1 MTVSVKG
8 TLSVLGH
15 WIGFC
20 ILCNGFLAVKQAPW
34 LLALFLPAFLA
45 LQVTV
50 GRPFGDLPTR
60 RLRIE
65 RHGTD
70 CLTVFLWGTL
80 ISLGV
85 HGWLL
90 SRLWPEKVWDVLLSA
105 IWCVAAWSVVFWNGM
120 LSVGLTS
127 SQLGLITRLAGF
139 LFGGIPLV
147 HLPILGRILSLCRRE
162 IAFESQKVRVNRER
176 EAQAVC
182 RTRYPI
188 LLVHGVFFRDS
199 KILNYWGRIPD
210 ELEKN
215 GATVYYGEHPSAASV
230 PDSAE
235 ELTRRIRWI
244 VQESGCE
251 KVNIIAHSKGGLDCR
266 WAIANGAAPY
276 VASLTTVNTP
286 HRGCLYAEHLLKNI
300 PEKAQQKIARA
311 YNAAAK
317 RLGDRN
323 PDFMAAVWD
332 LTAKVCTE
340 RDEKL
345 RLPEGIYG
353 RSVGSVLAKS
363 RSGKFPLNVAYPV
376 VKHFDGPNDG
386 LVAVTSFS
394 WGEDFTCVKP
404 TGKRGIS
411 HGDMVDMNRE
421 NIPGFDVREFYVNLV
436 QDLKRRGL

>member
-1 MTVSVKG
+1 MRR

-15 WIGFC
+15 LAGFC
-20 ILCNGFLAVKQAPW
+20 LIGNGFPAIRRSPW
-34 LLALFLPAFLA
+34 LLALFLPAYLVM
-45 LQVTV
+45 QVTV
-50 GRPFGDLPTR
+50 GRPLGDLPTR
-60 RLRIE
+60 RLRLE

-70 CLTVFLWGTL
+70 ALTVFFWGVL
-80 ISLGV
+80 ISLAF

-90 SRLWPEKVWDVLLSA
+90 WRLGPGQIWEVLLSA
-105 IWCVAAWSVVFWNGM
+105 VWCAAWYILFWNGM

-127 SQLGLITRLAGF
+127 VQLGLTVRLTGF
-139 LFGGIPLV
+139 LFGWIPLV
-147 HLPILGRILSLCRRE
+147 HLPVLGRILTLCRRE
-162 IAFESQKVRVNRER
+162 IALESEKHRVNAER
-176 EAQAVC
+176 KAEAVC

-199 KILNYWGRIPD
+199 RILNYWGRIPD

-215 GATVYYGEHPSAASV
+215 GATVYYGDHSSAASV

-266 WAIANGAAPY
+266 WAIAHGAAPY

-300 PEKAQQKIARA
+300 PEKAQQKIERA

-317 RLGDRN
+317 RLGDRE
-323 PDFMAAVWD
+323 PDFMAAVRD
-332 LTAKVCTE
+332 LTAGVCTE
-340 RDEKL
+340 RDETVA
-345 RLPEGIYG
+345 LPDGIYG
-353 RSVGSVLAKS
+353 RSVGSVLVRA
-363 RSGKFPLNVAYPV
+363 RGGRFPLNVSHPLV
-376 VKHFDGPNDG
+376 RHFDGPNDG

-394 WGEDFTCVKP
+394 WGEDFLCVEP

-411 HGDMVDMNRE
+411 HADMVDMIRE
-421 NIPGFDVREFYVNLV
+421 NIPGFDVRDWKE
-436 QDLKRRGL
+436 RG